1 MSFLDAVRQ
10 PYEEMDGDL
19 ADADAVDA
27 LKTVL
32 LGLGDQG
39 LADRQRLVDAYFN
52 RQGITF
58 SLAGK
63 ERPLPLDLVPRLL
76 SAAEW
81 RVIEQGVAQRI
92 RALEMFLADVYGPRG
107 VLDDGIVPRRLIT
120 SSKHYH
126 REAWGIEPPNSVR
139 IHVAGI
145 DLIRDEQGVFA
156 VLEDNLRCP
165 SGVSYVLENRRALAH
180 VLPELFSDQRVQPVA
195 EYPERLLDA
204 LLAAAPGGV
213 ADPQVAVL
221 TPGVHNSA
229 HFEHAFLARR
239 MGVELVEGRDLYCRD
254 DQVWM
259 RTVRGPRPVHVLY
272 RRIDDDY
279 LDPVHFRPDSVLG
292 VPGLLN
298 AARAGRVTIAN
309 AVGNGVADDKAIYPY
324 VPALIEYYLGEKA
337 ILPNIDT
344 YDLQDAEQREFVIDR
359 LDRMVLKPV
368 DGSGG
373 YGLVV
378 GDQATDEQLERL
390 RQQVLGDPRG
400 WIAQRI
406 VRISTCPTLVGSGQ
420 LAPRHVDL
428 RPFAVN
434 DGENIFVLPG
444 GLTRVA
450 LPEGS
455 LVVNSS
461 QGGGSKDTW
470 VVAEPDELMYV
481 PPERP
486 TPRLTR
492 VLAAVPARVHSPTIH
507 DERMRQQENQQQQ
520 SLSGSA
526 TRSVES
532 GPIRPLSPVY
542 TYERVADPDIE
553 SC

>member
-1 MSFLDAVRQ
+1 M
-10 PYEEMDGDL
+10 
-19 ADADAVDA
+19 
-27 LKTVL
+27 
-32 LGLGDQG
+32 
-39 LADRQRLVDAYFN
+39 
-52 RQGITF
+52 
-58 SLAGK
+58 
-63 ERPLPLDLVPRLL
+63 
-76 SAAEW
+76 
-81 RVIEQGVAQRI
+81 
-92 RALEMFLADVYGPRG
+92 
-107 VLDDGIVPRRLIT
+107 
-120 SSKHYH
+120 
-126 REAWGIEPPNSVR
+126 
-139 IHVAGI
+139 
-145 DLIRDEQGVFA
+145 
-156 VLEDNLRCP
+156 
-165 SGVSYVLENRRALAH
+165 
-180 VLPELFSDQRVQPVA
+180 
-195 EYPERLLDA
+195 
-204 LLAAAPGGV
+204 
-213 ADPQVAVL
+213 
-221 TPGVHNSA
+221 
-229 HFEHAFLARR
+229 
-239 MGVELVEGRDLYCRD
+239 
-254 DQVWM
+254 
-259 RTVRGPRPVHVLY
+259 
-272 RRIDDDY
+272 
-279 LDPVHFRPDSVLG
+279 
-292 VPGLLN
+292 
-298 AARAGRVTIAN
+298 
-309 AVGNGVADDKAIYPY
+309 GNGVADDKAIYPY

-378 GDQATDEQLERL
+378 GDQASDEQLERL

-492 VLAAVPARVHSPTIH
+492 VLAAVPARVHSPTTH

-520 SLSGSA
+520 SHVRICNAFSGIRPDTPSFSRLHLRTRCRSGHRIMLSRIAESYFWIGRYLERAEATSRLLAEHHQLMVEERTVPEELAAAVLLDALSLPPQAASSA
-526 TRSVES
+526 GDLVSAVVGTSVDPATISGAITMARENARGVRESLSADVFEALNAAHLAGIS
-532 GPIRPLSPVY
+532 GPMVATSPAYALYRVVERLAVVVGQVDWTVPRDEGYLFLSLGRSLERLDMVSRVLAVRHDQLWPEGGPVATLRAAAALNAFLRTQHPMTGDEARKFLLLDGDFPRSMRVSASTAEEAVRGLAARGASDGGDLLREVGLMRSQLEYAVDPTPDEVDALVELVQQASARASDVVAQAFFRPVGTIVWSN
-542 TYERVADPDIE
+542 
-553 SC
+553 